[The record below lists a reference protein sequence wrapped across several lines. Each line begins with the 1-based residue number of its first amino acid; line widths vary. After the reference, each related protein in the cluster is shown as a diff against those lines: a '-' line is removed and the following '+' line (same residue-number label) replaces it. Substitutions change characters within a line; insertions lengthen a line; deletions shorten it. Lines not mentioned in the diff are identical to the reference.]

1 MTLILMDREMRNML
15 AVFLQ
20 LAVETG
26 SERPSCISPS
36 DFTLLLRGQAAVIGT
51 EAAQVIAN
59 EFDYP
64 GFDGLLWEKMT

>member
-1 MTLILMDREMRNML
+1 MDREMRKML
-15 AVFLQ
+15 ATFLS
-20 LAVETG
+20 LALEAEG
-26 SERPSCISPS
+26 AARPSCISPS
-36 DFTLLLRGQAAVIGT
+36 DFTLLLNGQAAVIGT